1 MASSASAGED
11 NWPETKMNG
20 HKEVYLPAAVIG
32 RFLRFAD
39 EVAMPRTGVGR
50 NKTLLFS
57 KEAIL
62 YIRCALQSY
71 LLRLSNDVAN
81 EKRSKK
87 TRSGSKVLWCGRRGR
102 NIREVPA
109 MTQMIDKGLGG
120 PGEGARLCRSSRSRW
135 PLYHPL
141 YAAPIPA
148 RTKVRIRQEDFIR
161 AEVCRRRGDRALEK
175 NFLLKREKAFET
187 KFKEA
192 GIAQAWGFAAPK
204 GI

>member
-39 EVAMPRTGVGR
+39 EVAMPRTGVDR

-135 PLYHPL
+135 QLYQPL
-141 YAAPIPA
+141 
-148 RTKVRIRQEDFIR
+148 
-161 AEVCRRRGDRALEK
+161 
-175 NFLLKREKAFET
+175 
-187 KFKEA
+187 
-192 GIAQAWGFAAPK
+192 
-204 GI
+204 

>member
-1 MASSASAGED
+1 MASSASAGEH
-11 NWPETKMNG
+11 NGPETKMNG

-39 EVAMPRTGVGR
+39 EVAMPRTRVR
-50 NKTLLFS
+50 KNETLLFS

-71 LLRLSNDVAN
+71 LLRLSNDVVN
-81 EKRSKK
+81 EKRVKQSKN
-87 TRSGSKVLWCGRRGR
+87 RCKVLWCGRRGR

-135 PLYHPL
+135 QLYQPL
-141 YAAPIPA
+141 
-148 RTKVRIRQEDFIR
+148 
-161 AEVCRRRGDRALEK
+161 
-175 NFLLKREKAFET
+175 
-187 KFKEA
+187 
-192 GIAQAWGFAAPK
+192 
-204 GI
+204 